1 MSNKSKPNNGIN
13 ETKASSEDLS
23 PGRCPIG
30 EQGGPGRRQTTA
42 DRRTTRRKWSPEEN
56 RVVRQC
62 YYRSEYGRNGYKKRM
77 QVIWNETGMFNV
89 HVIFF
94 KKPAYEKLE
103 AGAP

>member
-1 MSNKSKPNNGIN
+1 MRLKLQVKISRLAGVPLVSRVVG
-13 ETKASSEDLS
+13 
-23 PGRCPIG
+23 
-30 EQGGPGRRQTTA
+30 QTTA

-94 KKPAYEKLE
+94 
-103 AGAP
+103 